1 MNRQRPWRSRK
12 HRVRRHAR
20 STTGT
25 AARSAPVPGPT
36 PVHRESAPAW
46 RSDPE
51 VARSGAVVPVLKT
64 LARNR
69 RPIARHFIRA
79 QLIRA
84 RRLSSLPTKAEL
96 RSAWTGGT
104 PVPTR
109 ANETKGRLASPPAQ
123 NRPVLLRGEF
133 FGLAFVPHEFERALG
148 IFVGLRDFLLHLA
161 CRLFHFGRETHVPVI
176 FHAGAGRNQAAHD
189 HVLLQSAQMIDS
201 SLNGSFGQHARC
213 LLKGGS

>member
-109 ANETKGRLASPPAQ
+109 ANQTKGRLAAPPGQ
-123 NRPVLLRGEF
+123 NRAVLLPGES
-133 FGLAFVPHEFERALG
+133 LRLPFVPHEFEPALAS
-148 IFVGLRDFLLHLA
+148 FLALPRYPLHPA
-161 CRLFHFGRETHVPVI
+161 S
-176 FHAGAGRNQAAHD
+176 
-189 HVLLQSAQMIDS
+189 LL
-201 SLNGSFGQHARC
+201 
-213 LLKGGS
+213 